1 MQTGQTFTW
10 RGLEFTFLSQG
21 NQVYINEVAPCNLC
35 SSALALACSPVGLR
49 GRTLI
54 GRGFFGE
61 QSPGEAQLL
70 SSLGCYMARGNKLS
84 LHLPSKPSGGPR
96 YTSSCPHTLMVYSQ
110 APQQLPQCSGGSGC
124 TPQQRNQ
131 GKNCPGLHL
140 NPRLSGPRHQCS
152 PVKRDSSPNTCT

>member
-1 MQTGQTFTW
+1 MQTGQTYTW
-10 RGLEFTFLSQG
+10 RRHEFTFLSQG
-21 NQVYINEVAPCNLC
+21 NQVYINEVAPCNLY
-35 SSALALACSPVGLR
+35 SSALALARSPVGLR

-84 LHLPSKPSGGPR
+84 LHLPSKPSSGLR

-110 APQQLPQCSGGSGC
+110 APEQLPQCSGGSGC
-124 TPQQRNQ
+124 TPH
-131 GKNCPGLHL
+131 KESKAKTALAY
-140 NPRLSGPRHQCS
+140 
-152 PVKRDSSPNTCT
+152 T